1 MLTHSSLESSRNPH
15 NTANTASKATILVAL
30 LFLSPLLAGI
40 PIAPDQENPMPSS
53 TRQMSP
59 DVVVTDLDV
68 TTPSVIVGG
77 TPTLAPVNH
86 VIIVGT
92 TNQGGSTAEG
102 NVTLKVNGVVVDN
115 RTATITP
122 GGQVNSVMYWDASS
136 LSGTGYE
143 ITASWAPSSSSSD
156 SDSSNNQMSLSGV
169 SVTEVESAS
178 DIADSL
184 PSDGSSL
191 ARALWEGAITVVNT
205 GNQPVDVTAQLT
217 LTPSLGGPSVPL
229 SSSTEQLLP
238 GSLADPPTP
247 ANITI
252 SFDGSSLEGDY
263 TLSGSLLVSGSTQGS
278 VTIDSRIVSFV
289 ALRASLI
296 PANNRNVDPGSQA
309 TLNFILQ
316 NS

>member
-1 MLTHSSLESSRNPH
+1 MRPPSSQQPPRNLH
-15 NTANTASKATILVAL
+15 RVTNTASKATILVAL

-40 PIAPDQENPMPSS
+40 PNATDEENPMPSS
-53 TRQMSP
+53 IRQMSP

-68 TTPSVIVGG
+68 TTPSAMVGG

-86 VIIVGT
+86 VIVVGS

-143 ITASWAPSSSSSD
+143 ITASWVPSSSSSA

-169 SVTEVESAS
+169 SVAEVESAS

-217 LTPSLGGPSVPL
+217 LTPVSYTHL
-229 SSSTEQLLP
+229 TLP
-238 GSLADPPTP
+238 TK
-247 ANITI
+247 
-252 SFDGSSLEGDY
+252 
-263 TLSGSLLVSGSTQGS
+263 
-278 VTIDSRIVSFV
+278 RIV
-289 ALRASLI
+289 
-296 PANNRNVDPGSQA
+296 
-309 TLNFILQ
+309 
-316 NS
+316 

>member
-40 PIAPDQENPMPSS
+40 PIAPDQENPMSSS

-143 ITASWAPSSSSSD
+143 ITASWAPII
-156 SDSSNNQMSLSGV
+156 L
-169 SVTEVESAS
+169 
-178 DIADSL
+178 II
-184 PSDGSSL
+184 
-191 ARALWEGAITVVNT
+191 R
-205 GNQPVDVTAQLT
+205 
-217 LTPSLGGPSVPL
+217 
-229 SSSTEQLLP
+229 
-238 GSLADPPTP
+238 
-247 ANITI
+247 
-252 SFDGSSLEGDY
+252 
-263 TLSGSLLVSGSTQGS
+263 
-278 VTIDSRIVSFV
+278 
-289 ALRASLI
+289 LRL
-296 PANNRNVDPGSQA
+296 
-309 TLNFILQ
+309 
-316 NS
+316 